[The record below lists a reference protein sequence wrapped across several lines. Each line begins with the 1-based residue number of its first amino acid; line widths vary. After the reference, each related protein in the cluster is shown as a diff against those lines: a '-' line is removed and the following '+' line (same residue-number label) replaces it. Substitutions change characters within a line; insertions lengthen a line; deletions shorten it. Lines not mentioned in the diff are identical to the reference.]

1 MLLSTENV
9 RNRTSSSVQFIQAV
23 ELLQHSIEEEKRLV
37 FLTEKAID
45 EIGTATRHA
54 TQLSSGLVT
63 CTVENRV
70 ISLSAHNRTI
80 TIILVNGF
88 GRDSRLIHPRCMLC
102 ALFLVFIHCQGESQ
116 ATLHSSLRV
125 YPDGVCTDGI
135 FSWKLTDGEIA
146 FEPYVFN
153 LITETLLRTELLWSS
168 TSDIP
173 ERLKSAPV
181 VDGKLDSKELS
192 RPYIGFESSFTPTT
206 PAQSALLSDSEQE

>member
-9 RNRTSSSVQFIQAV
+9 DHRVSSSVQFTQAV
-23 ELLQHSIEEEKRLV
+23 ELLQHSIEEEKRLG

-45 EIGTATRHA
+45 EIVTASRHA
-54 TQLSSGLVT
+54 AQLSNGLIT
-63 CTVENRV
+63 CTVDDHV

-80 TIILVNGF
+80 TIIRVNGS

-102 ALFLVFIHCQGESQ
+102 ALFLVFIHCQGESN
-116 ATLHSSLRV
+116 ATLHSSFRV
-125 YPDGVCTDGI
+125 YPDGACTDGI
-135 FSWKLTDGEIA
+135 VSWKLTDGDIA

-153 LITETLLRTELLWSS
+153 LLTEQLLRAELLWSS

-192 RPYIGFESSFTPTT
+192 KPSIGFESSFTPATCSVSS
-206 PAQSALLSDSEQE
+206 AQ